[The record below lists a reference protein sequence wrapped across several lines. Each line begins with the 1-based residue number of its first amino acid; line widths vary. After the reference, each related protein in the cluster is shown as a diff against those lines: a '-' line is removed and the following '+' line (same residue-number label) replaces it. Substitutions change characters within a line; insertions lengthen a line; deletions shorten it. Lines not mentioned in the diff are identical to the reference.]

1 MAGITHSEYSYF
13 FCLTSD
19 YSYCHIV
26 SHCSL
31 DSNSLRVR
39 LAKAEAAV
47 ETERRT
53 IQMLEQK
60 VKDNQDQEQDVSTL
74 RSELSLSH
82 KREEELERKL
92 AESSS
97 SNATHDTP
105 LASMREAQK
114 RAEEAEEAAK
124 LLQIQLDSSSQTI
137 MKLSDEVN
145 DLTTRL
151 NEQADIII
159 SMKQPFDAVPYP
171 MPSSSSSPAHEY
183 IPPQD
188 YNESNVYQELQTCVP
203 DRSEDKHGLE
213 TEQHA
218 PAADGSDHF
227 QQQQEEQIWSI
238 PGAQI
243 ESIRSIPEAPRLEST
258 ANATRDAF
266 QDGNH
271 HAPPPRTK
279 TSFWQ
284 WVAGADLLEH

>member
-1 MAGITHSEYSYF
+1 M
-13 FCLTSD
+13 
-19 YSYCHIV
+19 
-26 SHCSL
+26 

-60 VKDNQDQEQDVSTL
+60 LKDNQDQEQDISTL
-74 RSELSLSH
+74 RTELSLSH

-97 SNATHDTP
+97 SHSSSNAAP
-105 LASMREAQK
+105 ESKNIREAEK
-114 RAEEAEEAAK
+114 RAEEAEHAAK

-159 SMKQPFDAVPYP
+159 SMRQNIQPQFDTVPLTAP
-171 MPSSSSSPAHEY
+171 HLMNPSSRPVDQYMET
-183 IPPQD
+183 QE
-188 YNESNVYQELQTCVP
+188 YNEPYQEIQTCPP
-203 DRSEDKHGLE
+203 DRSDENGQHVLE
-213 TEQHA
+213 TEQHYQTENQ
-218 PAADGSDHF
+218 D
-227 QQQQEEQIWSI
+227 QVWTI

-243 ESIRSIPEAPRLEST
+243 ESIRSIPEAPRLGST
-258 ANATRDAF
+258 ANPTKDAF
-266 QDGNH
+266 PDDKET
-271 HAPPPRTK
+271 PPRK
-279 TSFWQ
+279 IGFWQ
-284 WVAGADLLEH
+284 WVAGADLASTD